1 MKLIVENRYGRT
13 CVECGDI
20 LFQTCRK
27 RKSLFFDAY
36 KQRGGS
42 QTLLINISRR
52 SNLLTVYSINYFIHI
67 NSYDFYNAAETV
79 KKIISAVEKNFV
91 PGDKL
96 KVQETI
102 KIVNYETSHGEYIE
116 QKNKRT

>member
-1 MKLIVENRYGRT
+1 MSSVEIF
-13 CVECGDI
+13 CFKPVE
-20 LFQTCRK
+20 K
-27 RKSLFFDAY
+27 SKSLFFDAC

-52 SNLLTVYSINYFIHI
+52 SNVPTVYSINYFIHI
-67 NSYDFYNAAETV
+67 NSYDFYNDAETV

-96 KVQETI
+96 KVQESI
-102 KIVNYETSHGEYIE
+102 KIVNYETSHGENIE

>member
-1 MKLIVENRYGRT
+1 MSSVEIF
-13 CVECGDI
+13 CFKPVE
-20 LFQTCRK
+20 K

-52 SNLLTVYSINYFIHI
+52 SNVLTVSSINYFIHI
-67 NSYDFYNAAETV
+67 NSYGFYNAAETV

-96 KVQETI
+96 KVHGSI
-102 KIVNYETSHGEYIE
+102 KIVNYQRSHGENIE
-116 QKNKRT
+116 QANKRT